1 MNNNSIPGEYLRKEL
16 ISKYYNEEFMQ
27 YFASQII
34 NSIGNGAIKTVDTA
48 SKHVD
53 IIIKQDGSTVLD
65 LYDDIG
71 DALSSAITVYAY
83 DHLSKRAMG
92 DFAELTYNMSTMF
105 NAALTNTDGNNAIL
119 SIYL

>member
-27 YFASQII
+27 YFASQIV
-34 NSIGNGAIKTVDTA
+34 NSIGNGTIKTVDTA

-53 IIIKQDGSTVLD
+53 IIIKQNGSTALD

-92 DFAELTYNMSTMF
+92 EFAELTYNMSTMF
-105 NAALTNTDGNNAIL
+105 NATLTNTDGNNAIL

>member
-1 MNNNSIPGEYLRKEL
+1 MNNNNIPGEYLRKEL

-27 YFASQII
+27 HFAGQII
-34 NSIGNGAIKTVDTA
+34 NSIGNGTVKTVDVA
-48 SKHVD
+48 SKHVE
-53 IIIKQDGSTVLD
+53 ISIKQNGSTALD
-65 LYDDIG
+65 MYDKIG

-92 DFAELTYNMSTMF
+92 EFAELTYSMSTMF
-105 NAALTNTDGNNAIL
+105 NAALTNADGNNAIL